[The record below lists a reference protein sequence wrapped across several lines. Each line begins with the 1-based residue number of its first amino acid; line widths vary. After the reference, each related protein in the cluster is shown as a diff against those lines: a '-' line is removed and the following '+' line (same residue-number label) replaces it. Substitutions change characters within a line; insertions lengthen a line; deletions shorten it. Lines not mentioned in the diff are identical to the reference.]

1 MDARCKNGTNAG
13 LPVRLTGV
21 ARSHAGHVVTFSD
34 RYRLGVLFRQ
44 RGLHPGDGRQ
54 RPRHS
59 AERARNSPGCLV
71 RVCLGS
77 ESSGRPRGMAGRE
90 TRVLHIRD
98 FV

>member
-1 MDARCKNGTNAG
+1 MDARCKNGTDAG

-34 RYRLGVLFRQ
+34 RYRLWVLFRQ

-59 AERARNSPGCLV
+59 AERAHWELACEV
-71 RVCLGS
+71 RRYVW
-77 ESSGRPRGMAGRE
+77 GRKQADASWQRH
-90 TRVLHIRD
+90 VS
-98 FV
+98 

>member
-21 ARSHAGHVVTFSD
+21 ARSHAGHVVTVSD
-34 RYRLGVLFRQ
+34 RYRLWVLFRQ

-59 AERARNSPGCLV
+59 ADARNSLV
-71 RVCLGS
+71 AL
-77 ESSGRPRGMAGRE
+77 
-90 TRVLHIRD
+90 
-98 FV
+98 